1 MMRRAGN
8 FAWLCPLW
16 LGLILVAS
24 PAYAQTPSAVS
35 TADRHHPF
43 VEHVEMR
50 YTKYLAAENQGDP
63 DAYREVRTRWAYETT
78 LEQLKKLGKAES
90 ELGSMLKRVASL
102 QSDVSQF
109 TFVRCDARTRVARLL
124 YRREGVG
131 PKGPTREFAAFM
143 THWEDGAWRIGWV
156 GRLSGAATRSN
167 GEKLTAD
174 ELLGDPRFAL
184 D

>member
-1 MMRRAGN
+1 MVRLL
-8 FAWLCPLW
+8 FPLW
-16 LGLILVAS
+16 LGLILVAQS
-24 PAYAQTPSAVS
+24 TDAQTPQAVS

-43 VEHVEMR
+43 IEHVERR
-50 YTKYLAAENQGDP
+50 YAKYLQAEHQGDTA
-63 DAYREVRTRWAYETT
+63 AYREVRTRWAYETT
-78 LEQLKKLGKAES
+78 LDQLKKLGKSES
-90 ELGSMLKRVASL
+90 ELGPMLKRVADL
-102 QSDVSQF
+102 RSDISQF
-109 TFVRCDARTRVARLL
+109 TFVRCDAKARVARLL

-131 PKGPTREFAAFM
+131 PKGPTLEFAAFM

-156 GRLSGAATRSN
+156 GRLSGAATRSS